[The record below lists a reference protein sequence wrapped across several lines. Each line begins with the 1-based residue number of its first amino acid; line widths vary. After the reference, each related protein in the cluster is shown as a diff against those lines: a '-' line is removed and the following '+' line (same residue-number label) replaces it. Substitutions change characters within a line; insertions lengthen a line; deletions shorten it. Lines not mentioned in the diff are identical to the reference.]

1 MFNWMVPDKVWNQ
14 DMLGRPVLFDAFL
27 YDTLLGLDTPTG
39 DYLAKVPLR
48 ESGEDD
54 SMLFVMEPDEN
65 GVKDHH
71 AGGYHFL
78 NPEFSLFELSQIR
91 LLDSCPG
98 SCSFSKH
105 PQL

>member
-1 MFNWMVPDKVWNQ
+1 MFNWMVPDRVWNK
-14 DMLGRPVLFDAFL
+14 DMMHRPLIFDAFL

-71 AGGYHFL
+71 AGEYIFSVAFL
-78 NPEFSLFELSQIR
+78 ALRF
-91 LLDSCPG
+91 
-98 SCSFSKH
+98 
-105 PQL
+105 